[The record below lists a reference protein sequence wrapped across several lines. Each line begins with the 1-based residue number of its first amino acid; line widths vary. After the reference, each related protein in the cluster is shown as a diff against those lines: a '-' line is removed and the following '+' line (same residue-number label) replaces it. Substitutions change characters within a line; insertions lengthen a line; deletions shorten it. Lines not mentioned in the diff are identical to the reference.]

1 MSNSVV
7 NHMAVDEKLRK
18 DILDAKV
25 VRRMPEGSDQYAVL
39 VKIKEEICSCE
50 CDRRNGKGKR
60 NRCLLVKGWTGKRL
74 ERRLRGK
81 FVRKVRMMA
90 GEGTYVNVVLN
101 CMERFI
107 NCSNSISSVI

>member
-25 VRRMPEGSDQYAVL
+25 VRRMPEGSDQ
-39 VKIKEEICSCE
+39 EEICSCE

-74 ERRLRGK
+74 ERSMRGK

-90 GEGTYVNVVLN
+90 GEGTFVNVVLN